1 MQATRVLTNLQISQ
15 RVPTKY
21 YKEIIMKK
29 VLGIAILLML
39 IMSMAAQNAQREALD
54 SLENAKGFI
63 TKGDLLKAQ
72 EELNYAQ
79 AKISEI
85 IAEDLLKHIPEK
97 PKDFTFESKEASSLG
112 QAGAIIGSAN
122 SVAALGHYSKGNA
135 TFELSITMGGAIG
148 QTGNLMSGLA
158 AMFGGMA
165 TGTSQVRV
173 KGYTGTL
180 DYDREND
187 SGTLTITVGPKIS
200 VIVTGEDIKSA
211 DDLKALAEQVDLA
224 LLEKSF

>member
-1 MQATRVLTNLQISQ
+1 
-15 RVPTKY
+15 
-21 YKEIIMKK
+21 
-29 VLGIAILLML
+29 
-39 IMSMAAQNAQREALD
+39 
-54 SLENAKGFI
+54 AKGLI
-63 TKGDLLKAQ
+63 TKGDLMKAQ

-85 IAEDLLKHIPEK
+85 MAEDLLKHIPEK

-122 SVAALGHYSKGNA
+122 SVAAMGHYSKGDA
-135 TFELSITMGGAIG
+135 TFDLSITMGGAVG
-148 QTGNLMSGLA
+148 QAGNLMSGLA

-180 DYDREND
+180 DYDRENN
-187 SGTLTITVGPKIS
+187 SGSLTISVGTKLS
-200 VIVTGEDIKSA
+200 VIVSGEDVKSPE
-211 DDLKALAEQVDLA
+211 DLKALAEQVDLA

>member
-1 MQATRVLTNLQISQ
+1 
-15 RVPTKY
+15 
-21 YKEIIMKK
+21 MKK
-29 VLGIAILLML
+29 LLGIALLLML
-39 IMSMAAQNAQREALD
+39 ILSLAAQNAQKEALD
-54 SLENAKGFI
+54 SLENAKGLI
-63 TKGDLLKAQ
+63 TKGDLMKAQ

-85 IAEDLLKHIPEK
+85 MAEELLKHIPEK

-122 SVAALGHYSKGNA
+122 SVAAMGHYSKGDA
-135 TFELSITMGGAIG
+135 TFDLSITMGGAVG
-148 QTGNLMSGLA
+148 QAGNLMSGLA

-180 DYDREND
+180 DYDRENN
-187 SGTLTITVGPKIS
+187 SGSLTISVGTKLS
-200 VIVTGEDIKSA
+200 VIVSGEDVKSPE
-211 DDLKALAEQVDLA
+211 DLKALAEQVDLT